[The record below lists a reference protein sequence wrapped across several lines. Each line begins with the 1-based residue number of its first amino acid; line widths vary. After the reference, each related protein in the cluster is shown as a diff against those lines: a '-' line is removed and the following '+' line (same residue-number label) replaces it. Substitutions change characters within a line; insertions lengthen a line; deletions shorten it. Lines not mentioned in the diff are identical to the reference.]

1 MYHVADLLPLF
12 YQYRYCYKRV
22 VLQHFTWCLLWV
34 LKAESTLKFHK
45 PQMADYQYRTSLVM
59 ERPPSNFEHPVQL
72 TKQMR
77 QLQWQ
82 TAHLSA
88 AHTRRYMPDCHL
100 PRREQEDRAVF
111 LLIFGDRLQ
120 IIDGRGHCMLHCL
133 QIKGV
138 RLSEYVVS
146 RFSRL
151 LLRKYHD

>member
-1 MYHVADLLPLF
+1 
-12 YQYRYCYKRV
+12 
-22 VLQHFTWCLLWV
+22 
-34 LKAESTLKFHK
+34 
-45 PQMADYQYRTSLVM
+45 M

-111 LLIFGDRLQ
+111 LLIFGDTVCDNITLTFRFCETLQERIVLRRLNGNKTNWYDIAQ
-120 IIDGRGHCMLHCL
+120 PSLNGRR
-133 QIKGV
+133 V
-138 RLSEYVVS
+138 N
-146 RFSRL
+146 
-151 LLRKYHD
+151 